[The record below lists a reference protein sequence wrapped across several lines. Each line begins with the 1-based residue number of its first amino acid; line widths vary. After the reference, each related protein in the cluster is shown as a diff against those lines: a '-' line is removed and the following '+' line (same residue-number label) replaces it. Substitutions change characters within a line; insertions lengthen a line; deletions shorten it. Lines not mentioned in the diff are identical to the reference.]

1 MTPLV
6 LVLAVYAAGYAA
18 LAHRVWR
25 RRGVLRP
32 LRALAFALG
41 LTAIAVAL
49 DSPLDGW
56 ADDGSLVAH
65 MAQHELM
72 LNVAPV
78 LLLLGLDTQLAA
90 PLTRAVGGPVAR
102 RGRGLRALAVL
113 GAPALALALYL
124 GVAAA
129 WQVPAAYA
137 AAAGSPVLHPLEHLT
152 LVWIGLLFWFHLL
165 RPLPSVRRLE
175 PAGQAV
181 YLLIG
186 MVGGALLAAILIG
199 APDRALPGGRQQRD
213 RGPAARRRADDGGR
227 DAARARRRLRG
238 APARGAAAAAPVG
251 GRVAPT

>member
-1 MTPLV
+1 VTALG

-25 RRGVLRP
+25 RRGVVRP
-32 LRALAFALG
+32 LRAVAFALG
-41 LTAIAVAL
+41 LAAIAAAL
-49 DSPLDGW
+49 ASPLDGW

-78 LLLLGLDTQLAA
+78 LLLLGLDAQLAA

-102 RGRGLRALAVL
+102 NRRGLRVLGLL
-113 GAPALALALYL
+113 GAPALGLALYL

-129 WQVPAAYA
+129 WQVPAVYGA
-137 AAAGSPVLHPLEHLT
+137 AAASPVLHPLEHLT
-152 LVWIGLLFWFHLL
+152 LVWVGLLFWFHLL

-175 PAGQAV
+175 PAGQGV

-186 MVGGALLAAILIG
+186 MAGGALLAAVLIG
-199 APDRALPGGRQQRD
+199 APTALYPGSVSSGMADQRLAGGLMMAVEMPLALGVGYAVLLRAAL
-213 RGPAARRRADDGGR
+213 RGRRRTGNAWL
-227 DAARARRRLRG
+227 A
-238 APARGAAAAAPVG
+238 
-251 GRVAPT
+251 T